1 MGNVPRLPGRAEHH
15 WLWQE
20 EAACRELGSRL
31 FFHHAGEPGQDRERR
46 DAAAKEVC
54 ALCPVQRDCLRH
66 ALKVGEPFG
75 VWGGLSERERR
86 RLAATK
92 AERSALTS
100 TA

>member
-1 MGNVPRLPGRAEHH
+1 MSRLPGRAEHH

-20 EAACRELGSRL
+20 GAACRELGSRL
-31 FFHHAGEPGQDRERR
+31 FFHPAGERGPDRARR

-66 ALKVGEPFG
+66 ALKAEEAFG
-75 VWGGLSERERR
+75 VWGGLTERERR
-86 RLAATK
+86 RLIGGGHG
-92 AERSALTS
+92 RSALPF